1 LGKKERESEHWRVTQ
16 EQPKLSLKQRRLI
29 MDYGDYFLELCR
41 LVVEL

>member
-1 LGKKERESEHWRVTQ
+1 LGKKECESEHWRVTQ

-29 MDYGDYFLELCR
+29 MDHGDYFLELCR